1 MASLSGRRF
10 VLWAIFWS
18 TSTLADLDFPKKDLI
33 YRWANELDTTLVTR
47 LTSISGI
54 ETLRNSYENAD
65 KLSLLEVNGTELL
78 LKMTLEMEKNLQRKK
93 NALKRLVKKAEEA
106 VVKHKYASDLTRD
119 EVGAV
124 LMKELTESD
133 GTLRYSEKFHRFV
146 NETYS
151 GVHVPLEIFDED
163 AEVLNGL
170 KWSQAL
176 DAAFRQNAEKDP
188 DLLWQYFGSKVGYMR
203 MFPANRWKVAPGKPD
218 LFDVRMRPWFIDGSS
233 SPKDVIVLMDTS
245 GSMHGPSME
254 IMKLSVK
261 SVLKTFEENDFV
273 NVASFAG
280 EVRWVSCFDT
290 LVQANRRNKRILS
303 KSIDRVTDGGTASL
317 THALDFAFRTMAD
330 FQENKTGHAG
340 AECIQMIMIFTDGG
354 TEDPTPLIEK
364 LNADLKIRI
373 FTYVVGPHPIP
384 YATLKAL
391 ACKNRGYFTAITSFG
406 ASRYKVQE
414 YLKVLSRPMVLSGD
428 KQFTWTNFY
437 QDSGGIGL
445 LTTVTLPVYNKTHGT
460 KDQTIVGVMGVDV
473 SLEELKDHEPTY
485 KIGPSGYSFMVNR
498 NGYVMYHPDIKLQLG
513 SLEEPLDIDFLD
525 IEIENPLKEKI
536 RRRMID
542 GHSGHE
548 TVVSLMRMPDEK
560 HLVPHNM
567 VYYYRH
573 MNDSEFGVALALPEK
588 RKLYVRVE
596 GMRVDDGFKPETEK
610 GDGVLL
616 APWRY
621 CKNIPRPKGLTGNI
635 SQVLEAYRADH
646 RQCDPLLMQRLLWDI
661 ENTRAVVSN
670 WTSDAFAEERD
681 GILGTFVGTEGGLI
695 RYHPDAIAEYLEP
708 EANPQKASYFRRAL
722 YAEDFVF
729 LISDVKRTYGPNATR
744 ESVIMAAKAVD
755 IYIKK
760 SELTPAVVGLI
771 VEERVIHASLMTM
784 SANGSSGEHLRC
796 ADEDFV
802 VCYLLDEGGFIL
814 TSSTDDHSENVGKF
828 MGAVDPELMDDMLK
842 KSVYFKVEELHTES
856 RCPRMRRYTAGARSS
871 ILPLES
877 LVRAFDISWI
887 FEASSWQLI
896 KMWLYAWLPS
906 LGGGGGWG
914 AASASPDHA
923 RYIPDDYRVC
933 TTREALY
940 HFGNRSSYF
949 MSSLDCG
956 NCSRQ
961 YGVGRVGYT
970 NVVLVIST
978 VPCAPVFCDPPPTP
992 LQAPVEVEDPAPCDH
1007 PLRYRR
1013 RPDKCY
1019 ADHDKED
1026 YHVCG
1031 GSARLTACSTLQL
1044 LTSAL
1049 VLVALAIVT
1058 RP

>member
-1 MASLSGRRF
+1 M
-10 VLWAIFWS
+10 V
-18 TSTLADLDFPKKDLI
+18 

-47 LTSISGI
+47 LSSISGI
-54 ETLRNSYENAD
+54 ETLRNSYENAES
-65 KLSLLEVNGTELL
+65 LSLVEVNGTELL

-106 VVKHKYASDLTRD
+106 VVKHKFVADLTREELGTVMLKD
-119 EVGAV
+119 
-124 LMKELTESD
+124 LTESD
-133 GTLRYSEKFHRFV
+133 GSLRYSDKFHRYV
-146 NETYS
+146 NESYS
-151 GVHVPLEIFDED
+151 GAHVPLEIYEED

-176 DAAFRQNAEKDP
+176 DEAFRQNAGKDP
-188 DLLWQYFGSKVGYMR
+188 DLLWQYFGSEVGYMR

-261 SVLKTFEENDFV
+261 SLLKTFEENDFI
-273 NVASFAG
+273 NVAWFAR

-303 KSIDRVTDGGTASL
+303 KSIDRITDGGTASL
-317 THALDFAFRTMAD
+317 SHALDFAFQNMAD
-330 FQENKTGHAG
+330 FQENRTTYAG
-340 AECIQMIMIFTDGG
+340 AECIQIIMIFTDGG
-354 TEDPTPLIEK
+354 TEDPTPLVKK
-364 LNADLKIRI
+364 LNTGLKIRI

-391 ACKNRGYFTAITSFG
+391 ACNNRGYFTAITSFG

-414 YLKVLSRPMVLSGD
+414 YLKVLSRPMVLSGE
-428 KQFTWTNFY
+428 KQFAWTNFY

-445 LTTVTLPVYNKTHGT
+445 LTTATLPVYNKTQGT
-460 KDQTIVGVMGVDV
+460 KDQAIVGVMGVDV

-485 KIGPSGYSFMVNR
+485 KIGPSGYSFMINR

-525 IEIENPLKEKI
+525 VEIENPQKEKI
-536 RRRMID
+536 RELMIE
-542 GHSGHE
+542 GRSGKE
-548 TVVSLMRMPDEK
+548 TLRSLIRMPDEK
-560 HLVPHNM
+560 HLVPQNM
-567 VYYYRH
+567 VYFYTH
-573 MNDSEFGVALALPEK
+573 MNESEFGVGLAFPER

-596 GMRVDDGFKPETEK
+596 GMRAEDGFKPETEK

-621 CKNIPRPKGLTGNI
+621 CKNVARPKGPTGNL

-661 ENTRAVVSN
+661 ENTRAVVNN

-695 RYHPDAIAEYLEP
+695 RYHPENIAVYLIH
-708 EANPQKASYFRRAL
+708 EANPQKAAYFRRAL

-729 LISDVKRTYGPNATR
+729 LISNVKRSWGLNATQ
-744 ESVIMAAKAVD
+744 EHVIIAAKAVD
-755 IYIKK
+755 VYIKK
-760 SELTPAVVGLI
+760 AELMPAVVGLL
-771 VEERVIHASLMTM
+771 VEERIIHESLMTM
-784 SANGSSGEHLRC
+784 SANGSSGGHLRC

-802 VCYLLDEGGFIL
+802 ICYLLDDGGFII
-814 TSSTDDHSENVGKF
+814 TSSGDDHAENVGKF
-828 MGAVDPELMDDMLK
+828 VGAVDPELMDDMLK
-842 KSVYFKVEELHTES
+842 KSVYFKIEELHTES
-856 RCPRMRRYTAGARSS
+856 RCPRVRKYTAGARSS
-871 ILPLES
+871 MLPLKNIFHI
-877 LVRAFDISWI
+877 FDISWVLD
-887 FEASSWQLI
+887 AASWQLLKVWI
-896 KMWLYAWLPS
+896 YTWLWSLTTLGAQSAKVAPKSSYA
-906 LGGGGGWG
+906 
-914 AASASPDHA
+914 
-923 RYIPDDYRVC
+923 PDDYRVC

-970 NVVLVIST
+970 NVILVISKM
-978 VPCAPVFCDPPPTP
+978 PCAPVFCDPPPTP
-992 LQAPVEVEDPAPCDH
+992 LQAPIEVDDPAPCQH

-1019 ADHDKED
+1019 ADHAKED
-1026 YHVCG
+1026 YRVCG
-1031 GSARLTACSTLQL
+1031 RASTSVTSTVALIS
-1044 LTSAL
+1044 SAL
-1049 VLVALAIVT
+1049 ALAASAVLVAL
-1058 RP
+1058 

>member
-1 MASLSGRRF
+1 
-10 VLWAIFWS
+10 
-18 TSTLADLDFPKKDLI
+18 
-33 YRWANELDTTLVTR
+33 
-47 LTSISGI
+47 
-54 ETLRNSYENAD
+54 
-65 KLSLLEVNGTELL
+65 
-78 LKMTLEMEKNLQRKK
+78 MTLEMEKNLQRKK

-106 VVKHKYASDLTRD
+106 VVKHKFVADLTREELGTVMLKD
-119 EVGAV
+119 
-124 LMKELTESD
+124 LTESD
-133 GTLRYSEKFHRFV
+133 GSLRYSDKFHRYV
-146 NETYS
+146 NESYS
-151 GVHVPLEIFDED
+151 GAHVPLEIYEDD

-176 DAAFRQNAEKDP
+176 DEAFRQNAGKDP
-188 DLLWQYFGSKVGYMR
+188 DLLWQYFGSEVGYMR

-261 SVLKTFEENDFV
+261 SLLKTFEENDFV
-273 NVASFAG
+273 NVAWFAS

-303 KSIDRVTDGGTASL
+303 KSIDRITDGGTASL
-317 THALDFAFRTMAD
+317 SHALDFAFQNMAD
-330 FQENKTGHAG
+330 FQENRTTYAG

-354 TEDPTPLIEK
+354 TEDPTPLVKK
-364 LNADLKIRI
+364 LNTGLKIRI

-391 ACKNRGYFTAITSFG
+391 ACNNRGYFTAITSFG

-414 YLKVLSRPMVLSGD
+414 YLKVLSRPMVLSGE
-428 KQFTWTNFY
+428 KQFAWTNFY

-445 LTTVTLPVYNKTHGT
+445 LTTATLPVYNKTQGT
-460 KDQTIVGVMGVDV
+460 KDQAIVGVMGVDV

-525 IEIENPLKEKI
+525 VEIENPRKEKI
-536 RRRMID
+536 RELMIE
-542 GHSGHE
+542 GRSGKE
-548 TVVSLMRMPDEK
+548 TVRSLIRMPDEK
-560 HLVPHNM
+560 HLVPQNM
-567 VYYYRH
+567 VYFYTH
-573 MNDSEFGVALALPEK
+573 MNESEFGVGLAFPER

-596 GMRVDDGFKPETEK
+596 GMRAEDGFKPETEK

-621 CKNIPRPKGLTGNI
+621 CKNVARPKGPTGNL

-661 ENTRAVVSN
+661 ENTRAVVNN

-695 RYHPDAIAEYLEP
+695 RYHPENIAVYLIH
-708 EANPQKASYFRRAL
+708 EANPQKAAYFRRAL

-729 LISDVKRTYGPNATR
+729 LISNVKRKDDGSWGLNATR
-744 ESVIMAAKAVD
+744 EHVIIAAKAVD
-755 IYIKK
+755 VYIKK
-760 SELTPAVVGLI
+760 AELMPAVVGLL
-771 VEERVIHASLMTM
+771 VEERIIHESLMTM
-784 SANGSSGEHLRC
+784 SANGSSGGHLRC

-802 VCYLLDEGGFIL
+802 ICYLLDDGGFII
-814 TSSTDDHSENVGKF
+814 TSSGDDHAENVGKF
-828 MGAVDPELMDDMLK
+828 VGAVDPELMDDMLK
-842 KSVYFKVEELHTES
+842 KSVYFKIEELHTES
-856 RCPRMRRYTAGARSS
+856 RCPRVRRYTAGARSS
-871 ILPLES
+871 ILPLKNMFHI
-877 LVRAFDISWI
+877 FDISWV
-887 FEASSWQLI
+887 FDAASWQLLKVWI
-896 KMWLYAWLPS
+896 YTWLGSLMTLGAQSTKVGPKSSYA
-906 LGGGGGWG
+906 
-914 AASASPDHA
+914 
-923 RYIPDDYRVC
+923 PDDYRVC

-970 NVVLVIST
+970 NVILVISKM
-978 VPCAPVFCDPPPTP
+978 PCAPVFCDPPPTP
-992 LQAPVEVEDPAPCDH
+992 LQAPIEVDDPAPCQH

-1019 ADHDKED
+1019 ADHAKED
-1026 YHVCG
+1026 YRVCG
-1031 GSARLTACSTLQL
+1031 RASTSVTSTVALIS
-1044 LTSAL
+1044 SAL
-1049 VLVALAIVT
+1049 ALAASAVLAAL
-1058 RP
+1058 